1 MTFPTF
7 PSPKKHLA
15 ALAQAL
21 NDGKRPA
28 WIAEGVAL
36 QKKSCWITSLT
47 GWMEKEPVGS
57 TNFQLWPYIS
67 Q

>member
-1 MTFPTF
+1 LSIFDIFKSYLIPSTTHEKTGDLMTFPTF

-28 WIAEGVAL
+28 
-36 QKKSCWITSLT
+36 
-47 GWMEKEPVGS
+47 
-57 TNFQLWPYIS
+57 
-67 Q
+67 